1 MDVRCMASLLMPVAN
16 CAELLVK
23 ESVQPLL
30 GRCMEVATTHIRQMD
45 DNTVKSKE
53 MVAISDL
60 LAAIKMLCH
69 RHEYFF
75 DCLSTKS
82 FCHLWLEYSGNQ
94 FQLNH
99 RSRTRKHCHWVT
111 FPALFVC
118 Q

>member
-23 ESVQPLL
+23 ETVQPLL

-69 RHEYFF
+69 RHELFQILNV
-75 DCLSTKS
+75 CPQKALVICGLSIRAIS
-82 FCHLWLEYSGNQ
+82 FSWIFN
-94 FQLNH
+94 
-99 RSRTRKHCHWVT
+99 
-111 FPALFVC
+111 
-118 Q
+118 

>member
-45 DNTVKSKE
+45 DSTVKSKE

-75 DCLSTKS
+75 
-82 FCHLWLEYSGNQ
+82 EYEY
-94 FQLNH
+94 
-99 RSRTRKHCHWVT
+99 R
-111 FPALFVC
+111 
-118 Q
+118 